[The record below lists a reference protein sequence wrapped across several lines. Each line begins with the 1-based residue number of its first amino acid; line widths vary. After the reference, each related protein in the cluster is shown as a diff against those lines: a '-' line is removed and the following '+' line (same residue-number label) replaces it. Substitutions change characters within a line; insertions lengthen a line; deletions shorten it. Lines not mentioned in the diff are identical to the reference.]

1 MESGISKTKKN
12 RLSEKLTPYIFISPF
27 YILFLIF
34 GLFPI
39 IFSGILA
46 FSKWD
51 GIGEMEYVGLENF
64 QRLIQDGDF
73 WGAVS
78 NTLIIWVLSTVP
90 MLMMALILAFTL
102 NLKFIKHKE
111 TLKALFFLPNV
122 TSVVAISIL
131 FGLAFSS
138 QTGLVNAVLEMLG
151 IESINFVRDP
161 FWVKIVIA
169 FIGTWQYLGYNM
181 IIYFTGLQKIPK
193 DYYEAA
199 IIDGATTF
207 QIFRLIT
214 IPLLKPIILFTV
226 MMSTIGGLQVF
237 AEAQILVPTNPTA
250 EGGALTIVYY
260 LYQTAF
266 GQNVYGYGAAI
277 AWGLV
282 VIILLISALNW
293 YLTTH
298 RIKGEK

>member
-1 MESGISKTKKN
+1 MDPESSRTKKQ
-12 RLSEKLTPYIFISPF
+12 RLMERVTPYVFVSPF

-34 GLFPI
+34 GLFPVV
-39 IFSGILA
+39 FSGILA

-51 GIGEMEYVGLENF
+51 GIGKREFVGMENF
-64 QRLIQDGDF
+64 QRLVQDTEF
-73 WGAVS
+73 WGAVW
-78 NTLIIWVLSTVP
+78 NTLVIWVLSTIP
-90 MLMMALILAFTL
+90 MLVMALLLAFTI

-111 TLKALFFLPNV
+111 MLKALYFVPNV
-122 TSVVAISIL
+122 TSVVAVTIL

-138 QTGLVNAVLEMLG
+138 QTGLVNSVLEMMG
-151 IESINFVRDP
+151 RESVNWIRDP
-161 FWVKIVIA
+161 FWVKVVIA
-169 FIGTWQYLGYNM
+169 FVGTWQYLGYNM
-181 IIYFTGLQKIPK
+181 IIYYTGLQKIPK

-207 QIFRLIT
+207 QLFRLIT

-237 AEAQILVPTNPTA
+237 AEAQILVPSNPTA

-282 VIILLISALNW
+282 IIILLLSLLNW
-293 YLTTH
+293 YLTTY

>member
-1 MESGISKTKKN
+1 MDSEILKTKKD
-12 RLSEKLTPYIFISPF
+12 RLSEKVTPYVFISPF

-90 MLMMALILAFTL
+90 MLLMALVLAFTL

-111 TLKALFFLPNV
+111 TFKALFFLPNV

-151 IESINFVRDP
+151 IESINFMRDP

-226 MMSTIGGLQVF
+226 LMSTIGGLQVF

-282 VIILLISALNW
+282 IIILLISLLNW

-298 RIKGEK
+298 RIKGER

>member
-1 MESGISKTKKN
+1 MDSEILKTKKD
-12 RLSEKLTPYIFISPF
+12 RLSEKVTPYVFISPF

-90 MLMMALILAFTL
+90 MLLMALVLAFTL

-151 IESINFVRDP
+151 IESINFMRDP

-226 MMSTIGGLQVF
+226 LMSTIGGLQVF

-282 VIILLISALNW
+282 IIILLISLLNW

-298 RIKGEK
+298 RIKGER

>member
-1 MESGISKTKKN
+1 MDPKSSKIKKQRIMEKI
-12 RLSEKLTPYIFISPF
+12 TPYAFVSPF

-34 GLFPI
+34 GLFPVV
-39 IFSGILA
+39 FSGILA

-51 GIGEMEYVGLENF
+51 GIGEREFVGFENF
-64 QRLIQDGDF
+64 QRLVQDAEF
-73 WGAVS
+73 WGAVW
-78 NTLIIWVLSTVP
+78 NTLVIWVLSTVP
-90 MLMMALILAFTL
+90 MLLVALLLAFTL

-111 TLKALFFLPNV
+111 WLKALYFVPNV
-122 TSVVAISIL
+122 TSVVAVTIL

-138 QTGLVNAVLEMLG
+138 QTGLVNAVIEMFG
-151 IESINFVRDP
+151 GKSINWIRDP
-161 FWVKIVIA
+161 LWVKVVIA
-169 FIGTWQYLGYNM
+169 IIGTWQYLGYNM

-207 QIFRLIT
+207 QLFRLIT

-237 AEAQILVPTNPTA
+237 AEAQILVPSNPTA

-266 GQNVYGYGAAI
+266 RQNAYGYGAAI

-282 VIILLISALNW
+282 VLILLLSLLNW
-293 YLTTH
+293 YLTTY
-298 RIKGEK
+298 RIKGTN

>member
-1 MESGISKTKKN
+1 MDSGRTKTKKD
-12 RLSEKLTPYIFISPF
+12 RILEKITPYAFISPF

-39 IFSGILA
+39 IFSAILA

-51 GIGEMEYVGLENF
+51 GIGKMEYIGLENF
-64 QRLIQDGDF
+64 QRLIHDAEF

-90 MLMMALILAFTL
+90 MLIMALLLAFTL
-102 NLKFIKHKE
+102 NLKFIKRKE
-111 TLKALFFLPNV
+111 TLKTLFFLPNV
-122 TSVVAISIL
+122 TSVVAVSIL

-138 QTGLVNAVLEMLG
+138 QTGFVNAILEMMG
-151 IESINFVRDP
+151 KESINFIRDP

-207 QIFRLIT
+207 QLFKLIT
-214 IPLLKPIILFTV
+214 VPLLKPIILFTV

-237 AEAQILVPTNPTA
+237 SEAQILVPNSPTA
-250 EGGALTIVYY
+250 EGGSLTIVYY

-266 GQNVYGYGAAI
+266 GQNVYGYGATI

-282 VIILLISALNW
+282 GIILIVSLINW
-293 YLTTH
+293 YLTT
-298 RIKGEK
+298 RKIKGEK